1 MATEVAFAKTFLAI
15 LDTKPTKIS
24 ADHVEDPRTY
34 PASTPF
40 ILPHHPSL
48 RPFRKPSSRPA
59 PAPGSTPASAASTGT
74 STSTTPGAATPSS
87 GDAAAAA
94 AAAAVVVHIRSA
106 RNPTLSLS
114 LPTPQPLATTSIL
127 DIKTFVS
134 QETGMPVDKLK
145 VLFNKKPVGDV
156 KSLKEVLA
164 STGSSVVPEGGG
176 ELELSLMVMGGQATF
191 DSAEAKAAREARL
204 AATANT
210 TKPEV
215 SESPEVEMKDVTQES
230 GSTEAAA
237 AGPVAQ
243 GLSGPAVLETEEFWE
258 DLKGYLQQR
267 IRDEKT
273 AEEVVGRFRGAWS
286 GK

>member
-74 STSTTPGAATPSS
+74 STSTSTTPGAATPSS
-87 GDAAAAA
+87 GD
-94 AAAAVVVHIRSA
+94 AAAVVVHIRSA

-127 DIKTFVS
+127 DIKTYVS

-164 STGSSVVPEGGG
+164 STGSVVPEGGG

-191 DSAEAKAAREARL
+191 DSAEAKAVREARL

-210 TKPEV
+210 TKPEM
-215 SESPEVEMKDVTQES
+215 SEPPEVEMKDVTQES

>member
-40 ILPHHPSL
+40 TLPPHPSL
-48 RPFRKPSSRPA
+48 RPFRKPSSSSRAA
-59 PAPGSTPASAASTGT
+59 PAPGSTPASASTTSSTGT
-74 STSTTPGAATPSS
+74 TTPGASSPSATSTGPT
-87 GDAAAAA
+87 
-94 AAAAVVVHIRSA
+94 VTVHIRSP
-106 RNPTLSLS
+106 RNPTLSLT

-134 QETGMPVDKLK
+134 EETGIPVEKLK

-156 KSLKEVLA
+156 KSLKEVLGGA
-164 STGSSVVPEGGG
+164 TVPENG
-176 ELELSLMVMGGQATF
+176 EVELSLMVMGGQATY
-191 DSAEAKAAREARL
+191 DSEEARAAREARQVAK
-204 AATANT
+204 AAAEGV
-210 TKPEV
+210 KGGEAPEV
-215 SESPEVEMKDVTQES
+215 PEVEMKEAE
-230 GSTEAAA
+230 TEAETGTTTGEAA

-243 GLSGPAVLETEEFWE
+243 GLSGVAVLDTEEFWD

-267 IRDEKT
+267 IRDEKA
-273 AEEVVGRFRGAWS
+273 AEEVLGKFRGAWGGRS
-286 GK
+286 

>member
-48 RPFRKPSSRPA
+48 RPFRKPSSRPT

-87 GDAAAAA
+87 GDA

-127 DIKTFVS
+127 DIKTYVS

-156 KSLKEVLA
+156 KSLKEVL
-164 STGSSVVPEGGG
+164 SGSVPEGGG

-191 DSAEAKAAREARL
+191 DSAEAKAAREARQ
-204 AATANT
+204 AAKAEVDVNASE
-210 TKPEV
+210 TKVEVEV
-215 SESPEVEMKDVTQES
+215 SESPEVEMKDATQES
-230 GSTEAAA
+230 GSKEAA

-273 AEEVVGRFRGAWS
+273 AEEVVGKFRGAWS

>member
-94 AAAAVVVHIRSA
+94 VVVHIRSA

-134 QETGMPVDKLK
+134 QETGMPVEKLK

-156 KSLKEVLA
+156 KSLKEVL
-164 STGSSVVPEGGG
+164 SGSVPEGGG

-204 AATANT
+204 AAKADVNASE
-210 TKPEV
+210 TKVEV
-215 SESPEVEMKDVTQES
+215 SESPEVEMKDATQES
-230 GSTEAAA
+230 KEAA